1 MRGLGAALVG
11 VGMAVPLV
19 GGGGLAGHYLGQ
31 LFRYGVVESHTK
43 DLFWLF
49 LVSYGLFGPAAL
61 VLLVACARA
70 SGPSRLTVA
79 VALIGGPLSVA
90 VSFGIGAPI
99 GLLLIG
105 VSLASDLSRAQRLT
119 RSLGVAALAGG
130 LFVAVTLAALAR
142 QQALG
147 RALIAAVAAG
157 DAAAVDD
164 LLQRGAQPNVHDA
177 SGTNALLEAIRRGRA
192 DLLGRMVTVPVDL
205 VGADDFASP
214 LRVAVESGRAD
225 LVRPLVESASYT
237 PMLAGET
244 EQGPPYEGSDS
255 ALGLAERMGRQD
267 LVELLRR
274 PRP

>member
-1 MRGLGAALVG
+1 MRGLSSTLVG
-11 VGMAVPLV
+11 VGLALPLV
-19 GGGGLAGHYLGQ
+19 GGGSLASHYLGQ
-31 LFRYGVVESHTK
+31 LFSYGVAESHTK
-43 DLFWLF
+43 ELFWLF
-49 LVSYGLFGPAAL
+49 LVGYGLFGPAAL
-61 VLLVACARA
+61 VLFVACARA
-70 SGPSRLTVA
+70 SGPSRPTVIA
-79 VALIGGPLSVA
+79 ALIGGPLSVA
-90 VSFGIGAPI
+90 PFFGIGAPL
-99 GLLLIG
+99 GLMLIG
-105 VSLASDLSRAQRLT
+105 VCLARDLSQAQRPM
-119 RSLGVAALAGG
+119 RWLGVAALAGG
-130 LFVAVTLAALAR
+130 LVVGVTLAALER

-164 LLQRGAQPNVHDA
+164 LLRRGARPNVHDQ

-192 DLLGRMVTVPVDL
+192 DLLARLVTVPVDL

-244 EQGPPYEGSDS
+244 EQGPPYDGTDS

-267 LVELLRR
+267 LVQLLRR